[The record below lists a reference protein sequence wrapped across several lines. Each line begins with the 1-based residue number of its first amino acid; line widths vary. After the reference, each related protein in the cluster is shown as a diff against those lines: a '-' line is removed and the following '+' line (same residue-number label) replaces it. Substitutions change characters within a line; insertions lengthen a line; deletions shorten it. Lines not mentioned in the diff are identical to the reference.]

1 MHRVSNLSY
10 KNRPALYACHFLLVI
25 GCASTPSWL
34 QNRTRRV
41 FCWVSGN
48 MAWVHLHN
56 IISEAFSN
64 MWRTPQ
70 HSFCSVSS
78 LKHIS
83 MCTCFY
89 WSPCPM
95 CFLCCDSFLARSCG
109 LRFFYGTHVHFY
121 LVFWC
126 LHAVAIKHLWLLIAE
141 HTNMLTVIL
150 YSVTHFCISVKL
162 HEDPFGLF
170 VWVLYQPFILDW
182 LLNNE
187 NNKLIKAHCW
197 G

>member
-1 MHRVSNLSY
+1 
-10 KNRPALYACHFLLVI
+10 
-25 GCASTPSWL
+25 
-34 QNRTRRV
+34 
-41 FCWVSGN
+41 

-162 HEDPFGLF
+162 HKDPFGLF

-187 NNKLIKAHCW
+187 NNKLKMHIAGVKCPQHPQHTKTFYWILFLIYQPGNLDFRLCMQIVIICRFLQIFCF
-197 G
+197 